1 MDEPTQ
7 PTPDKKPF
15 WPSAAPGSV
24 PPAPLTQ
31 PAATPVGPPSAA
43 PQSFPAA
50 DSTSTD
56 AAPATI
62 PPIQTESSSVP
73 PMPPGSKPE
82 DFREKMK
89 PVMENAK
96 TAAVT
101 AASQAKKMAE
111 QGARTAWP
119 VIEPFLKRCWL
130 NLRVWVPQ
138 LANPDFRARQVVYH
152 ASDVLSDGYWNV
164 ELARQ
169 CWQTGQTEGLVEHKL
184 ELPVRSHENPL
195 QIVLATVATLMV
207 LFLLWWFFSL
217 GGIILWLV
225 AGLIGFAVLRLKS
238 WPEHVRLTYWAS
250 TTAGDAMPP
259 PEVVAADGRLTVVT
273 FDKRLAEA
281 TRKSIA
287 AKRAAAA
294 QARAAGFA
302 PVAPPTRATMSLD
315 DRPRSAPA
323 DDPTLNALPGRPP
336 EPKPPTTPLTN
347 YKREELPP
355 LKLDD

>member
-7 PTPDKKPF
+7 PTSEKKPF
-15 WPSAAPGSV
+15 WPTGTPGSA
-24 PPAPLTQ
+24 PPAPPVQ
-31 PAATPVGPPSAA
+31 PGVTPVVPPSATA
-43 PQSFPAA
+43 PSAA
-50 DSTSTD
+50 SSDDVAINVGSV
-56 AAPATI
+56 AAESPSI
-62 PPIQTESSSVP
+62 PPLP
-73 PMPPGSKPE
+73 PASKPE

-111 QGARTAWP
+111 QGARNAWP

-169 CWQTGQTEGLVEHKL
+169 CWLTGKTDTLAEHKL

-217 GGIILWLV
+217 GGFILWIV
-225 AGLIGFAVLRLKS
+225 AGLIGYAVLRLKS
-238 WPEHVRLTYWAS
+238 WPEHVRVTYWAS
-250 TTAGDAMPP
+250 PEAGDAMPA

-273 FDKRLAEA
+273 VDKRLAEA

-302 PVAPPTRATMSLD
+302 PAAPPTRATMSLD
-315 DRPRSAPA
+315 DRPTSAPA
-323 DDPTLNALPGRPP
+323 HDPTLGTMRPRAP
-336 EPKPPTTPLTN
+336 EPTPPTTPLSN
-347 YKREELPP
+347 YKRDELPP